1 MGEADDYLNFMLGY
15 ERIKTMF
22 LSVFIGIFA
31 FLLTLMYLSQLYDK
45 YYDVHYDKPDDVD
58 LLNIKYTLVIIVL
71 WIISILMFKLRN
83 NRTYQKF
90 DLFMDI
96 TRR

>member
-1 MGEADDYLNFMLGY
+1 MGEADKFFNIMLGY

-22 LSVFIGIFA
+22 VSVFIGIFA